1 MPNRKILSLKVTF
14 VLLLLG
20 ATSTVSATD
29 WGISS
34 PWSEPEI
41 LPPESKPF
49 ELPTLHGDTP
59 HFNTP
64 IPAMLPAPKVNPD
77 TIFNSVLHCY
87 PEKSKFKIDIDIV
100 AGVKSNIDEYNT
112 SDWPEISEH
121 YIGIVGKMPLYS
133 TTEQSR
139 ERQWEYQRRTATA
152 TSVAAFTKALANRN
166 YAYRTMGMY
175 LALEARSQARVKKGI
190 ANVDEQI
197 ALLEKVAMSH
207 RDVLTH
213 EATLVEQRL
222 ALVAMCEESQSDGM
236 NRYLK
241 KVAYLPKPTPQES
254 IQ

>member
-1 MPNRKILSLKVTF
+1 MKITF
-14 VLLLLG
+14 ALLLLG
-20 ATSTVSATD
+20 TTSMVSAND

-49 ELPTLHGDTP
+49 ELPTLHGDAP

-64 IPAMLPAPKVNPD
+64 VPALLPAPKINPD
-77 TIFNSVLHCY
+77 IIFESVLHCY

-100 AGVKSNIDEYNT
+100 AGMKANMDEYNT
-112 SDWPEISEH
+112 NDWPEISEH

-197 ALLEKVAMSH
+197 ALLEKVAMTH

-222 ALVAMCEESQSDGM
+222 ALVAMCEESQSENM

-241 KVAYLPKPTPQES
+241 KVAYLPKPIPS
-254 IQ
+254 DSSP

>member
-1 MPNRKILSLKVTF
+1 MKIAF
-14 VLLLLG
+14 ALLLFGG
-20 ATSTVSATD
+20 ASMVSAND

-34 PWSEPEI
+34 PWNEPTV
-41 LPPESKPF
+41 LPPEVKPF
-49 ELPTLHGDTP
+49 ELPTLHGDAP

-64 IPAMLPAPKVNPD
+64 VPALLPAPKIDPD
-77 TIFNSVLHCY
+77 TIFESVLHCY

-100 AGVKSNIDEYNT
+100 AGMRANMDEYDND
-112 SDWPEISEH
+112 DWPDISEH

-152 TSVAAFTKALANRN
+152 SAVAAFTKALASRN
-166 YAYRTMGMY
+166 YSYRTMGLY
-175 LALEARSQARVKKGI
+175 LALEARSQARVSKGV

-197 ALLEKVAMSH
+197 TLLEKVATAH

-222 ALVAMCEESQSDGM
+222 ALVAMCEEDQSQTI
-236 NRYLK
+236 NTYLQK
-241 KVAYLPKPTPQES
+241 IAVLPQRTAQAVNK
-254 IQ
+254 